1 MKYALDTNTLSYYL
15 RHEGQVVDHLQGMPP
30 DSIVLP
36 SAVLY
41 EVNFGLRR
49 AGRREAL
56 DAFARMVQAIE
67 VLDFDAESAD
77 HAARIKLQL
86 QSLGTPIGPID
97 VIIAATVRR
106 HGCTLVSH
114 NTREFA
120 RVPDLLLEDW
130 Y

>member
-1 MKYALDTNTLSYYL
+1 MKYALDTNTLSYYI
-15 RHEGQVVDHLQGMPP
+15 RHEGQVVDRLQGLPP
-30 DSIVLP
+30 DAIVLP
-36 SAVLY
+36 SAVVY

-56 DAFARMVQAIE
+56 EAFARMVQVVG
-67 VLDFDAESAD
+67 VLAFDAEAAD

-97 VIIAATVRR
+97 VIIAATTRR

-114 NTREFA
+114 NTREFS